1 MKPAVWDGVGKA
13 TKRCIIVTKEGN
25 VLAYYI
31 HNRNYFEEY
40 LLKNTKYEKASTS
53 RYNFGEVYNE
63 NRDDDNIKLDLQVRF
78 R

>member
-1 MKPAVWDGVGKA
+1 MHYCY
-13 TKRCIIVTKEGN
+13 RCIIVTKEGN

-40 LLKNTKYEKASTS
+40 LLKNTKYEIASTS
-53 RYNFGEVYNE
+53 KYNFGGVYSE
-63 NRDDDNIKLDLQVRF
+63 TGDDNIKLDLQVRF